1 MAYVILGGT
10 GGVGGALARRL
21 RRADEPVHLV
31 ARDETKLSALA
42 AEIGATFA
50 AADVTDATS
59 VSRAIAR
66 AGEQLCGL
74 AYCVGSINLKPFL
87 KLDEADYLADYR
99 VNALGAALA
108 IKAALPALKECS
120 RAPASIVLFSTIAA
134 TQGFAGHASTAMAKG
149 AVEALT
155 VSLAAE
161 FAPKIRVNCIA
172 PSLLE
177 TSLASSILSS
187 GPLAAAIKQLH
198 PLQRLGAAEDAAA
211 LASFLLST
219 DSGWITGQVIGLD
232 GGRSTLRNKG

>member
-99 VNALGAALA
+99 VNALGAAIA
-108 IKAALPALKECS
+108 IKAALPVLKECS